1 MSEPFISLFDVVDG
15 DPDHT
20 KLRTIQN
27 DFVEMKGTIKAAMD
41 AGLPPEEMRV
51 ANLLY
56 LGIQRGMEILESF

>member
-20 KLRTIQN
+20 KLRTIKN
-27 DFVEMKGTIKAAMD
+27 DFVEMKSTVKAAMD
-41 AGLPPEEMRV
+41 SGLPPDEMKV

-56 LGIQRGMEILESF
+56 LGIQRGMEILETF